1 MRPMDSSGVHN
12 SHGGA
17 NWLPPLPCWL
27 WIDHLLDLHHLKQVQ
42 VINIL
47 IYMYTVHENIQ
58 VVWLKKYELEPLLQ
72 LDQHLSGEMAAN
84 HQRNLRQ
91 HQHHLRRRAAW
102 THETKIPTSHDW
114 GRTTFSSF
122 RGEWFRFITA
132 KIKTFYQKGN
142 PKYNA
147 YDKDIAVFNLYFGDS
162 TVFGKF
168 SQYLSTQLLFAQ
180 STSELPR
187 WPGWTSS
194 LALGESVD
202 FVLESALSLSLSF
215 STGFRSGFVGLLCVT
230 YTD

>member
-1 MRPMDSSGVHN
+1 MEEQTDCPHCLADCELTTYSTSITSNKFRWSIYS
-12 SHGGA
+12 
-17 NWLPPLPCWL
+17 
-27 WIDHLLDLHHLKQVQ
+27 
-42 VINIL
+42 
-47 IYMYTVHENIQ
+47 YMYTVHENIQ
-58 VVWLKKYELEPLLQ
+58 VVWLKKCELEPLLQ

-122 RGEWFRFITA
+122 RGKWFRFISA

-147 YDKDIAVFNLYFGDS
+147 YDKDIAVFNIYFGDS

-168 SQYLSTQLLFAQ
+168 SQYLFTVCPM
-180 STSELPR
+180 T
-187 WPGWTSS
+187 
-194 LALGESVD
+194 
-202 FVLESALSLSLSF
+202 
-215 STGFRSGFVGLLCVT
+215 
-230 YTD
+230 